1 MRLQDFITI
10 TLGCQIPWNVHQ
22 LPHPNLSTSWIQ
34 LLAKRSFRRRY
45 TLALPS
51 PRFNRNRDSS
61 LNQTVLQRCCGHTLC
76 VQTHWSRTWR
86 CRQVKTTALTGRLAL
101 IPASRRQLR
110 TVCSEILCCPGI
122 AAAVDVAVVNLSRKW
137 RNRIWWSWAG
147 LSLLVVLTVGGHVLS
162 LAVGTHPKDK
172 RCYSGKHSAPWIH
185 VSGFHLLVTGR

>member
-1 MRLQDFITI
+1 MCTNAVFPVCDIAAHII
-10 TLGCQIPWNVHQ
+10 TLP
-22 LPHPNLSTSWIQ
+22 PPNLSTSWIQ
-34 LLAKRSFRRRY
+34 LLAKRSFRLRY
-45 TLALPS
+45 TLALPT

-76 VQTHWSRTWR
+76 VRTHWSRTWR

-147 LSLLVVLTVGGHVLS
+147 LSILVVLTVGGHVLS
-162 LAVGTHPKDK
+162 LAVGIYPKGE
-172 RCYSGKHSAPWIH
+172 RCFSGKHSAPGYMCL
-185 VSGFHLLVTGR
+185 GFTCL